1 LNEQLDPISTS
12 LARDRSDADK
22 PWIRILRSLI
32 MKNTAI
38 DRRKQARLVGPWSW
52 RRLVGGVA
60 RDQARQAR
68 ALRPLLEDVERRLL
82 LSGAFPTITATPLA
96 IRLGSPTASPSDLTP
111 DGSASPGAYT
121 PAEFQQAYGFDQVQF
136 GYGVKG
142 NGAGQTIAIVDEYN
156 DPDITGDLKA
166 FDSQFNLPAPPSF
179 KVVAQDGS
187 ANLPGVDPTGSWEV
201 EESLDVEWAHAM
213 APGASILLVEAN
225 SYSNLFGA
233 VKFAAGQPGVSVVS
247 MSWGGGEYS
256 GETST
261 DSDFT
266 TPSGHAPVTFVAA
279 SGDSG
284 TILYPA
290 ASHNVLGVGGT
301 LVTLASNNNIS
312 SETAWSG
319 SGGGVSQ
326 YESLPSY
333 QDGVVPK
340 GTTKRE
346 SPDVAYNAGYGVSV
360 YDTYNYGTK
369 TPWAS
374 IGGTSAGAPQWSAI
388 IAIANQGRALYGL
401 PTLNGPSQTLPLLY
415 SASSLDFNDITSG
428 SNKGYS
434 AGIGYDM
441 VTGLGSPKA
450 DFVVYSLIGQNFYLS
465 NGVLTVNG
473 DQLGANYKDSV
484 TLGLTSSGGEQVT
497 LNGMTVQFTRGTVTS
512 VDVITDGGNNT
523 VNVDATAA
531 GIPVS
536 IDMLGGTGT
545 VNIAPSS
552 EYLGNI
558 QGNVSVTGGNSADV
572 LNIFDENNPSQ
583 ATYSITSST
592 VTRSGAAAISY
603 DSAASVN
610 LYGGSGND
618 TYNIESTASGEPVSI
633 QGGAGNDT
641 FNVSP
646 TAKNLSNIQGALTV
660 WGLGGSNS
668 LNVFDQNDTAAA
680 TYSITSSTVTRSGA
694 AAISYDSVASVNL
707 YGGSGNDTYNIEST
721 ASGEPVLI
729 EGGAGNDTFNV
740 SPSAKNLETIGG
752 PLTVWGFG
760 GSNSLNVFDQNN
772 TGAATYSVT
781 SSSVTRAGTAAI
793 SYASVNSVNLDG
805 GSGNDTYNI
814 ESTASGTPVSITA
827 GAGNDIF
834 RISPTAKNLNTIQ
847 GNVSIVGGSGTNSLF
862 IYDQAYT
869 GTLDYSV
876 TSSTVTRAGAA
887 TITYSSIQNMTLYS
901 GS

>member
-22 PWIRILRSLI
+22 PWIRRLRSLI
-32 MKNTAI
+32 MKKTAI
-38 DRRKQARLVGPWSW
+38 DRQKKARLVGPWSW
-52 RRLVGGVA
+52 RPHVGGVA
-60 RDQARQAR
+60 RDQARQPR
-68 ALRPLLEDVERRLL
+68 ALRPLLEEVEGRLL
-82 LSGAFPTITATPLA
+82 LSGASPTITATPFA
-96 IRLGSPTASPSDLTP
+96 IRLGPPTASPSDLTP
-111 DGSASPGAYT
+111 DGSSSPDAHT

-225 SYSNLFGA
+225 SYSDLFGA

-247 MSWGGGEYS
+247 MSWGGGEYK

-284 TILYPA
+284 TISYPA
-290 ASHNVLGVGGT
+290 ASPNVLGVGGT
-301 LVTLASNNNIS
+301 WVTLDSNNNIS

-360 YDTYNYGTK
+360 YDSYNYGTK

-434 AGIGYDM
+434 AGPGYDM

-473 DQLGANYKDSV
+473 DQLGANYNDEVVLS
-484 TLGLTSSGGEQVT
+484 LTSSGGEQVT
-497 LNGMTVQFTRGTVTS
+497 LNGMTAQFNPGAVSS
-512 VDVITDGGNNT
+512 VDVITDGGDNT

-531 GIPVS
+531 GVPVS

-545 VNIAPSS
+545 VNITPSS
-552 EYLGNI
+552 KYLGNI
-558 QGNVSVTGGNSADV
+558 HGNVSVTGGNSADV
-572 LNIFDENNPSQ
+572 LNIFDQNDTGA
-583 ATYSITSST
+583 ATYSVTSST

-603 DSAASVN
+603 ATVGSVN

-618 TYNIESTASGEPVSI
+618 TYNIESTASGTPVFI
-633 QGGAGNDT
+633 EAGAGNDT

-668 LNVFDQNDTAAA
+668 LNVYDQNDTGAA
-680 TYSITSSTVTRSGA
+680 TYSVTSSTVTRSGS
-694 AAISYDSVASVNL
+694 AAISYASVNSVNL

-721 ASGEPVLI
+721 ASGTPVFI

-740 SPSAKNLETIGG
+740 SPKSE
-752 PLTVWGFG
+752 
-760 GSNSLNVFDQNN
+760 
-772 TGAATYSVT
+772 
-781 SSSVTRAGTAAI
+781 
-793 SYASVNSVNLDG
+793 
-805 GSGNDTYNI
+805 
-814 ESTASGTPVSITA
+814 
-827 GAGNDIF
+827 
-834 RISPTAKNLNTIQ
+834 NLNTIQ
-847 GNVSIVGGSGTNSLF
+847 GNVSVVGGLGTNSL
-862 IYDQAYT
+862 IVYDQAYT
-869 GTLDYSV
+869 GTTDYSV
-876 TSSTVTRAGAA
+876 TSSTVTRSGAA
-887 TITYSSIQNMTLYS
+887 TITYSSIQNLTLYP
-901 GS
+901 GT